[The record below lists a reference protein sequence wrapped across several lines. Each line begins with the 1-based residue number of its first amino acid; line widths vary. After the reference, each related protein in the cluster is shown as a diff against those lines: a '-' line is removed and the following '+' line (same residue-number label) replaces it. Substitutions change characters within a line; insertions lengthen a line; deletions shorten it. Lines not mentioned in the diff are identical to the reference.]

1 MLQWLLIITMMI
13 QPALFSHAMA
23 SMDHGYAAAQTQIQ
37 IQIQIQIHE
46 MDPMNNDVG
55 HDASSGHHAHDGMPL
70 GTTVD
75 NCCHTPAC
83 GPALIVDVVLM
94 LQPSRSFYS
103 RALYHS
109 LYGVDLP
116 VSIKPP
122 RLPV

>member
-23 SMDHGYAAAQTQIQ
+23 SMDHGHATPQIY
-37 IQIQIQIHE
+37 IHE
-46 MDPMNNDVG
+46 MDSMSNGVD
-55 HDASSGHHAHDGMPL
+55 HDASSGHHLHDGDPL
-70 GTTVD
+70 GTMVD

-83 GPALIVDVVLM
+83 GPALIVGVVLM
-94 LQPSRSFYS
+94 LQPSRFFYFHAS
-103 RALYHS
+103 HHS

-122 RLPV
+122 RLFV